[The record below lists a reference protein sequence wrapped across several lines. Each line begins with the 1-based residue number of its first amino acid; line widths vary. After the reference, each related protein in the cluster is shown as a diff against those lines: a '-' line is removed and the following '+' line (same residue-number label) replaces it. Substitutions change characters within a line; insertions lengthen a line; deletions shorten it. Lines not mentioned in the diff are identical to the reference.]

1 MLSGLGVDLETV
13 RSECGKFVRNASI
26 SLQQQTS
33 IGLELLRES
42 PHGNDALIAQV
53 VASLESELDDPPE
66 RFRDPI
72 SYMLMNEP
80 RVIETGH
87 VFDDRTV
94 FDEKG
99 NFCFDVCPMTRREMQ
114 PLAFPTEFLKKEL
127 IEYKLRRLDAVLAA
141 AGRLPGKKPRDALL
155 RVGKA
160 LLDQLGSET
169 YIHRREKYWTLRL
182 DSVEAGLELVEVIG
196 ALAAEESVGKVD
208 DASSP
213 LRALFDGVAA
223 RLIDAGAATRGE
235 CDAILVVYD
244 VDGSPSELVDELER
258 KIRVGEVEST
268 KALARSLVQR
278 RDDLGFDVVLEA
290 TRRGMVDV
298 VQALVD
304 AGADV
309 DKASGCN
316 DSTPLHF
323 AAETGKD
330 AVVKALIEAGADMN
344 KANNEGVTPLSVAAQ
359 EGHETIV
366 RLLIKA
372 GADVNKA
379 DDEGCKPLNWA
390 AIRD

>member
-1 MLSGLGVDLETV
+1 MD
-13 RSECGKFVRNASI
+13 
-26 SLQQQTS
+26 
-33 IGLELLRES
+33 
-42 PHGNDALIAQV
+42 
-53 VASLESELDDPPE
+53 SLE
-66 RFRDPI
+66 
-72 SYMLMNEP
+72 
-80 RVIETGH
+80 
-87 VFDDRTV
+87 
-94 FDEKG
+94 
-99 NFCFDVCPMTRREMQ
+99 
-114 PLAFPTEFLKKEL
+114 
-127 IEYKLRRLDAVLAA
+127 
-141 AGRLPGKKPRDALL
+141 AGP
-155 RVGKA
+155 
-160 LLDQLGSET
+160 
-169 YIHRREKYWTLRL
+169 
-182 DSVEAGLELVEVIG
+182 ELVQVIG
-196 ALAAEESVGKVD
+196 ALAAEESVGKL